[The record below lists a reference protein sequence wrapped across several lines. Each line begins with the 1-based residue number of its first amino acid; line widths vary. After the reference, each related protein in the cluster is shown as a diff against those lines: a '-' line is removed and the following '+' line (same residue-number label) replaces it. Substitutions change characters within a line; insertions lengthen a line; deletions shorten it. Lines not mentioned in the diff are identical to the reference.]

1 MYWAVHE
8 GNFEF
13 VEVMIRTLFDFNT
26 LRFRGVNVLHQAAKN
41 GDIEI
46 IKLILK
52 FAEEKK
58 INALSNKTVTL
69 VYTPENLPGVPTSF
83 GQELSIKT
91 SKSQKWRKNREILF
105 TF

>member
-13 VEVMIRTLFDFNT
+13 VEVVIRTLFDFNT

-58 INALSNKTVTL
+58 INALSVDSP
-69 VYTPENLPGVPTSF
+69 V
-83 GQELSIKT
+83 
-91 SKSQKWRKNREILF
+91 SQTGAGNGHIW
-105 TF
+105 